1 MVQFNFNS
9 PTLTMEEAFENFLF
23 AKSAQGVTEKTIKSY
38 KSHLKKTATLSD
50 FCTNLRF
57 YPIFL
62 YTASFLCFCLIFSIA
77 SCASL
82 RCSTRGRSERKA
94 KKK

>member
-38 KSHLKKTATLSD
+38 KSHFHCISKHLDICSVRAVSNPYLVIQYGI
-50 FCTNLRF
+50 FC
-57 YPIFL
+57 P
-62 YTASFLCFCLIFSIA
+62 
-77 SCASL
+77 
-82 RCSTRGRSERKA
+82 
-94 KKK
+94 